1 MAKLSDVVVI
11 RLFDKRF
18 CYHLDKTDFIGCD
31 CCEIKYRVAVVF
43 EGESGYRVSNE
54 PEYWT
59 QSKCD
64 DQNASLGLSEDDV
77 HNLLIQSMF
86 PGAKV

>member
-1 MAKLSDVVVI
+1 MAKLSDVAVVK
-11 RLFDKRF
+11 LLDKRF
-18 CYHLDKTDFIGCD
+18 CYHLDKNDFIGCD

-43 EGESGYRVSNE
+43 EGETGYRVSNE